1 MAERAAEILARFV
14 GSVDAAGIAAHG
26 VHVRV
31 ADAEAEH
38 RWAPD
43 VREDVQSVAKGVCAL
58 AAAIAVDEGLIE
70 LDASVSRYLPDLTR
84 PDSPLTLRH
93 LLTLTSGV
101 DYPWSPTM
109 FEDSPDVAAEFLSR
123 PAPERVFQYSNAS
136 TYTAMRA
143 LATVTGDIV
152 EWLTP
157 RLFAPLGIDD
167 VEWDR
172 CPLGHVLAGGGLRL
186 RTEELARIGLL
197 IRDRGVWEG
206 RQLVSAAGV
215 DALHTD
221 WVASGTNPGYE
232 RYALAGWDGPGD
244 GWRLHGAFGQVVVFS
259 GDVVVTVTAD
269 DFEGGFQLP
278 DLAFA
283 AIAR

>member
-1 MAERAAEILARFV
+1 MAERAAEILTRFV
-14 GSVDAAGIAAHG
+14 DAVDAAGIAAHG
-26 VHVRV
+26 VHVRAAGEV
-31 ADAEAEH
+31 AEH
-38 RWAPD
+38 RWTRD

-70 LDASVSRYLPDLTR
+70 LDAPVSRYLPDLTP
-84 PDSPLTLRH
+84 PDSPLTLLH

-123 PAPERVFQYSNAS
+123 PAPERAFQYSNAS

-143 LATVTGDIV
+143 LATVTGDLV
-152 EWLTP
+152 DWLTP

-167 VEWDR
+167 VEWER

-186 RTEELARIGLL
+186 RTEELARIALL
-197 IRDRGVWEG
+197 IRDRGLWDG
-206 RQLVSAAGV
+206 HRLVSAAGV
-215 DALHTD
+215 DTLHTG
-221 WVASGTNPGYE
+221 WVASGTTPGYE

-259 GDVVVTVTAD
+259 GDVVLTVTAD

-283 AIAR
+283 AIAS